1 MKHFKYPPAFF
12 ADFTTFSIRVTNRLL
27 QKCINHVLFKLI
39 TIKHNKSLA
48 LPLLLIVVSLLITS
62 PGHSQLNKKQFNT
75 VLSAKQIFESI
86 PNKEITSVTSAVFF
100 KTKVEFIKEIENQK
114 EWLLKYISSDMY
126 RKRLLSE
133 LERDQ
138 PFENFET
145 YNILAQKM
153 VAERKTNL
161 IFGKYEIQHD
171 LFEIDQITVLGSY
184 APKQDVKLFSE
195 TDKVDSFKEDNR
207 AGLSLGNIN
216 FTYIEGSLYSFL
228 TQSSISQGT
237 IPVHEFSHQSTDGNA
252 LLLKNTKR
260 EINRLVN
267 KDSGNYTFYTFFKD
281 KESGVIYSYLDDP
294 TEVKARI
301 DALRYL
307 LNRYKIYNAG
317 TEKFKEKHF
326 RKLIRVKEIRND
338 SSVKD
343 VFELILKDKKSLFL
357 LMNSIAKINCK
368 LINEITILDNS

>member
-1 MKHFKYPPAFF
+1 MK
-12 ADFTTFSIRVTNRLL
+12 
-27 QKCINHVLFKLI
+27 Q
-39 TIKHNKSLA
+39 NKSPA
-48 LPLLLIVVSLLITS
+48 YQVLLIVLSLLFTAS
-62 PGHSQLNKKQFNT
+62 GHSQLSNKNFNT

-100 KTKVEFIKEIENQK
+100 KTKKEFIKEIENQK
-114 EWLLKYISSDMY
+114 EWLLNYISSDMY
-126 RKRLLSE
+126 RKRLISE

-153 VAERKTNL
+153 VAERKINL

-357 LMNSIAKINCK
+357 LMNSIAKINYK